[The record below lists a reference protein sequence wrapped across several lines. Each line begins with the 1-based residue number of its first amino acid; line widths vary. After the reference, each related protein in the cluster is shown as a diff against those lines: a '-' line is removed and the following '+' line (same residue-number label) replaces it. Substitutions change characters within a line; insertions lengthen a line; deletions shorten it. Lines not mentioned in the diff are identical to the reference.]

1 MSSRYSPVAL
11 TRHSAQSALSVTM
24 SEPMS
29 TDSPDPEGTHDDCI
43 PSVCNGTLC
52 SVGGGALPL
61 LRQTS
66 VGCLM
71 MPQKGDRVRLVH
83 TSDYMTKLQAGALGT
98 VRKYRENVMDEYDQL
113 HVDWDDGSGLSL
125 IPESGDRWEIVK

>member
-1 MSSRYSPVAL
+1 
-11 TRHSAQSALSVTM
+11 M
-24 SEPMS
+24 SEPTN

-43 PSVCNGTLC
+43 SSVRNGTLR
-52 SVGGGALPL
+52 SVGGGVLPL
-61 LRQTS
+61 LRQTP

-71 MPQKGDRVRLVH
+71 TPQKGDRVRLIS
-83 TSDYMTKLQAGALGT
+83 TSDFATKLRAGALGT